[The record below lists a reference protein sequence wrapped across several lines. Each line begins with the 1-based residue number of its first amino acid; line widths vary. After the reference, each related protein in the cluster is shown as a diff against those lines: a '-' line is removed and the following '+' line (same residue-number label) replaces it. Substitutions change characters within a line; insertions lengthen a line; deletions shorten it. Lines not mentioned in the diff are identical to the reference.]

1 MKTTKILALMM
12 WSIFIAVPGLHA
24 ACTSAIAAGTFG
36 FTTTGT
42 LILPTGPAP
51 VAAVGLVTFDLNG
64 NATGSQDRSVGGAFA
79 HETLSG
85 TLTVNR
91 DCTISL
97 VADVYD
103 SSGNLVRTS
112 TIPGV
117 LVNSG
122 NQIRAIFETVV
133 LPNGLNLPSVLTI
146 EADRI
151 RGHAE

>member
-1 MKTTKILALMM
+1 MKLAKAFAAISLFLLLAA
-12 WSIFIAVPGLHA
+12 SGLHA
-24 ACTSAIAAGTFG
+24 ACSSATAVGTFG

-51 VAAVGLVTFDLNG
+51 VAAVGVVSFDLNG
-64 NATGSQDRSVGGAFA
+64 NTTGSQDRSVGGAFA
-79 HETLSG
+79 HETLTG

-97 VADVYD
+97 LANVYD

-117 LVNSG
+117 LVY
-122 NQIRAIFETVV
+122 
-133 LPNGLNLPSVLTI
+133 
-146 EADRI
+146 
-151 RGHAE
+151 